1 MAKTKQCS
9 ICKTEVQKLWYSN
22 PPTCPRQSCIAKRN
36 AMKYKKGTNSPEKKK
51 VSKIKPISDRKQK
64 ELVVYRKLRD
74 EYMASHK
81 ICEWCGEKPS
91 KDLHHKMPRA
101 YYLRDVSVFS
111 ALCRSCHDRCESD
124 HNAAREAGF
133 KLDHLGV
140 NKK

>member
-36 AMKYKKGTNSPEKKK
+36 AMKSKKGTNSPEKKK

-74 EYMASHK
+74 EYMDRHPNCE
-81 ICEWCGEKPS
+81 ICGTNR
-91 KDLHHKMPRA
+91 DLTLHHKKTREYHLCDVDVFMTLCFTCHNKVHDNDKWARDNG
-101 YYLRDVSVFS
+101 YLLNSI
-111 ALCRSCHDRCESD
+111 
-124 HNAAREAGF
+124 
-133 KLDHLGV
+133 
-140 NKK
+140 